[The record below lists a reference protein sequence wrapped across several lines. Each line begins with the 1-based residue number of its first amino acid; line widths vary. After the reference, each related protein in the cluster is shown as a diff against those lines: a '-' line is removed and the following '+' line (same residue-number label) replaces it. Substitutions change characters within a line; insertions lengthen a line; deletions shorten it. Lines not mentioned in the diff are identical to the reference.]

1 MTLNKLRPFGF
12 LLLLYSTA
20 VLASSAEVVSTRC
33 MVDQV
38 AATPDVR
45 LLGCDPG
52 YASNVLWHLDRLDS
66 STGTLDGTLVRPS
79 RGKGA
84 VVYVM
89 DTGIEKN
96 HPEFQRGTGSAVVA
110 GLDALTPVL
119 SDSAACPTPDRALHP
134 CYFPPPSPHAVLAHG
149 TAVASVVAGR
159 NTGVA
164 PDAKVVSVL
173 AGGENG
179 TSYRVWLRAL
189 DEIVRHAWDPATPQF
204 RTAIVNISGGA
215 PWQQA
220 GVDDVAL
227 SDVEQ
232 RMRAMIGGVNRNGEP
247 DPNGKRFLFVVAA
260 GNREAPVQR
269 DATQGQ
275 CDERGDIRLF
285 PATIADA
292 EGIISVGGITRD
304 NRVWKGSCRGA
315 EILAPAQDLL
325 VAAIPA
331 NVNRP
336 GVPERY
342 RSGTSYAV
350 PIVSGVAALLL
361 SEDPALAPAQLES
374 LIEEAA
380 SSTGENS
387 GKVVMLARRT
397 TAPPSSTVA
406 RVHAPR

>member
-1 MTLNKLRPFGF
+1 MTLNNLRPFG
-12 LLLLYSTA
+12 LLLMLYSSA
-20 VLASSAEVVSTRC
+20 ALASSAEVVSTRC
-33 MVDQV
+33 MVDQI

-45 LLGCDPG
+45 LIGCDPG
-52 YASNVLWHLDRLDS
+52 YAANVLWHLDRLDS
-66 STGTLDGTLVRPS
+66 SSGALDGRLVRPS

-89 DTGIEKN
+89 DTGIERN
-96 HPEFQRGTGSAVVA
+96 HPEFQRGSENAVIA
-110 GLDALTPVL
+110 GLDAVTPVL
-119 SDSAACPTPDRALHP
+119 SDAAACATPDRALHP
-134 CYFPPPSPHAVLAHG
+134 CFFPSPNPHSVLSHG

-164 PDAKVVSVL
+164 PDAKIVSVL

-220 GVDDVAL
+220 GADDVAL
-227 SDVEQ
+227 GDVRN
-232 RMRAMIGGVNRNGEP
+232 RMLTMIGGVDRNGER

-260 GNREAPVQR
+260 GNREAPEQR
-269 DATQGQ
+269 NATQGQ
-275 CDERGDIRLF
+275 CDERGEIRLF
-285 PATIADA
+285 PATIANVN
-292 EGIISVGGITRD
+292 GVISVGGITRD

-315 EILAPAQDLL
+315 EILAPAQELL
-325 VAAIPA
+325 VAAISG
-331 NVNRP
+331 NVDRP
-336 GVPERY
+336 GVPERF

-361 SEDPALAPAQLES
+361 SEHPALTPAQLES
-374 LIEEAA
+374 LIERAT
-380 SSTGENS
+380 SSTGEDS
-387 GKVVMLARRT
+387 GKVVMLAPT
-397 TAPPSSTVA
+397 VPPSSTVA